1 MGGLLWGPQQ
11 LCGVT
16 AAGHGT
22 GCMSQVDAVVSQV
35 EVGVLSLLCY
45 VPSVSPT
52 EDGLWRQP
60 LL

>member
-1 MGGLLWGPQQ
+1 MGGLPWGPQQ

-35 EVGVLSLLCY
+35 GVLSLLRY